1 MSPSHNMSPNVLA
14 SMRDWDAVAAMKD
27 VPEWALFRAAEI
39 TEASVPQTGSPDT
52 SNMLYALPAGL
63 KTRLTL
69 EIAAALTEER
79 GGASVK
85 GAS

>member
-39 TEASVPQTGSPDT
+39 TE
-52 SNMLYALPAGL
+52 
-63 KTRLTL
+63 
-69 EIAAALTEER
+69 
-79 GGASVK
+79 
-85 GAS
+85 